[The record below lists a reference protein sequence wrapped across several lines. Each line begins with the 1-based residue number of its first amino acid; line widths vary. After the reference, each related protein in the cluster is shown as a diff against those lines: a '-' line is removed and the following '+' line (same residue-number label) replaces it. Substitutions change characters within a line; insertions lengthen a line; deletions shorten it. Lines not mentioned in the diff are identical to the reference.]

1 MSTKKV
7 TIDVL
12 GMTCAACSSR
22 IEKTLNKQDG
32 VESVAVNLLAN
43 RATIEFD
50 QDKIKESEIIKI
62 IEKTGYDV
70 PLITTNL
77 LIEGMTCAACS
88 TRVDKA
94 LNKIEGVVKAN
105 VNLATNKATVQYPSG
120 VLTDEDLVQVIEKA
134 GYKAEIE
141 VERDLDREK
150 ELREKEIKSLKTS
163 FIISAILSLPLFS
176 AMFFHMA
183 GIDNILSNGWFQLVL
198 ATPVQF
204 IIGYRFYKGAY
215 NALRGGG
222 ANMDVLI
229 SMGTSAAYFYSLYNV
244 LTGVHEYYFEASA
257 VIITL
262 ILLGNTFEAVA
273 KGKTS
278 EAIKKLMGLQP
289 KTAKVVR
296 DGVEMDIPIEQ
307 LVIGDVIVVKPGEKV
322 PVDGIIVEGNSSLDE
337 SMITGESI
345 PVDKTIDDE
354 VIGATI
360 NKFGSFKFKA
370 TKIGKDTVLSQIIKL
385 VEDAQGSKAPIQRLA
400 DKISGIFVPVVVV
413 IALLTFLGFYLIGGD
428 FNVGLI
434 NAVAVLVI
442 ACPCALGLA
451 TPTAIMVGTGKAAE
465 NGILIK
471 SGEHLERTH
480 KMDTIIFDKTGTITK
495 GEPELTDI
503 LTFNEYSRDEILRI
517 SAAVEKAS
525 EHPLGQSIVKKAEE
539 ELVKL
544 TDPESFMSIPGK
556 GLRAEF
562 EGKNVLIGNRRLML
576 ENNISVS
583 EREEDLLK
591 LEQEGKTAMLVALD
605 GNLSGIIAVAD
616 QIKETSLKAIKELQN
631 MGLEVYMITG
641 DNERTAQ
648 AIAKQVNI
656 TKILAD
662 VLPEN
667 KAEAVEKLKSEGK
680 HVGMV
685 GDGINDA
692 PALAAADVGF
702 AIGTGTDVAMEAA
715 DITLMR
721 GDLNGVVTAIRLS
734 HRTMKTIKQ
743 NLFWAFFYNSIGI
756 PFSALGFLNPMVAGA
771 AMAFSSVSVVS
782 NSLRLK
788 KFK

>member
-1 MSTKKV
+1 MTSEKIN
-7 TIDVL
+7 IDIN

-22 IEKTLNKQDG
+22 VEKALNKQEG
-32 VESVAVNLLAN
+32 VVSGVVNLLGQK
-43 RATIEFD
+43 ATVEFD
-50 QDKIKESEIIKI
+50 SEKIKSNDLIKL
-62 IEKTGYDV
+62 IEKTGYEV
-70 PLITTNL
+70 PIVTKTL

-88 TRVDKA
+88 TRVDKV
-94 LNKIEGVVKAN
+94 LNKIDGVIKAN
-105 VNLATNKATVQYPSG
+105 VNLSTNKAMIEFPSG
-120 VLTDEDLVQVIEKA
+120 LISDEELIKIVDKA
-134 GYKAEIE
+134 GYKAEVE

-150 ELREKEIKSLKTS
+150 LLREKEIKSLKTS
-163 FIISAILSLPLFS
+163 FIISAALSLPLFS

-183 GIDNILSNGWFQLVL
+183 GIHTILSNGWFQLLL

-229 SMGTSAAYFYSLYNV
+229 SMGTSAAYFYSIYN
-244 LTGVHEYYFEASA
+244 LLKGVDEYYFESSA

-262 ILLGNTFEAVA
+262 ILLGKLFESIA

-289 KTAKVVR
+289 KTAKVIR
-296 DGVEMDIPIEQ
+296 DNVEIDLPLEK
-307 LVIGDVIVVKPGEKV
+307 LEIGDIIVVRPGEKV
-322 PVDGIIVEGNSSLDE
+322 PVDGVIVDGNSSLDE

-345 PVDKTIDDE
+345 PIDKTVGDN

-360 NKFGSFKFKA
+360 NKFGAFKFKA

-385 VEDAQGSKAPIQRLA
+385 VEDAQGSKAPVQRLA
-400 DKISGIFVPVVVV
+400 DKISGVFVPIVVV
-413 IALLTFLGFYLIGGD
+413 IALVAFLVFNFIIKD
-428 FNVGLI
+428 FNAGLI

-495 GEPELTDI
+495 GEPEVTDI
-503 LTFNEYSRDEILRI
+503 LNFNDVSREDLLRI
-517 SAAVEKAS
+517 AASVEKAS
-525 EHPLGQSIVKKAEE
+525 EHPLGQSIVKKGQEE
-539 ELVKL
+539 NIQLN
-544 TDPESFMSIPGK
+544 DPESFMSISGK
-556 GLRAEF
+556 GLEAKF
-562 EGKNVLIGNRRLML
+562 EGIEVLIGNRRLMAENSIDVKSKEQDMLRL
-576 ENNISVS
+576 E
-583 EREEDLLK
+583 E
-591 LEQEGKTAMLVALD
+591 EGKTAMLISLD
-605 GNLSGIIAVAD
+605 GKLSGIIAVAD
-616 QIKETSLKAIKELQN
+616 QIKETSLKAIEQLKS

-641 DNERTAQ
+641 DNERTAK
-648 AIAKQVNI
+648 AIAKDIGI
-656 TKILAD
+656 TNVLAD

-667 KAEAVEKLKSEGK
+667 KAAKVEELKSQGK

-734 HRTMKTIKQ
+734 HKTMKTIKQ
-743 NLFWAFFYNSIGI
+743 NLFWAFFYNTIGI
-756 PFSALGFLNPMVAGA
+756 PFAALGFLNPMVAGA
-771 AMAFSSVSVVS
+771 AMAFSSVSVVT